1 MEQKHYM
8 HTTPEGSS
16 HSLTQQAWLE
26 GIRVSVTDELSFKKN
41 QSGHYHGCPTL
52 REP

>member
-8 HTTPEGSS
+8 HTPREGLY

-26 GIRVSVTDELSFKKN
+26 GIRVSATDGLSFKKN
-41 QSGHYHGCPTL
+41 QSGHYHGYLAL